1 MPVYGVIALIGVI
14 YTIAA
19 FLSLISYLI
28 RRKIKE
34 YQLNKKNNASVSN
47 PKEILYLNEKQESSY
62 IVPQEPTI
70 SGGNKMNKKLSLH
83 DTAYPVALS
92 MITHA
97 QETGMSLHQ
106 QNFISLKNMKS
117 GKPLIE
123 LLIFLLNLWMW
134 YKSED
139 TDKETFYSSLLFWT
153 RKWLTDSDGAQMNKT
168 DTDAIFRLLE
178 KRSIEYFT
186 FQEQNQT
193 RSNYS
198 QMLSAKVLTNMI
210 GKEEKD
216 PLPVMYLWNSI
227 ETYMISIDDTWERI
241 IPSQ

>member
-14 YTIAA
+14 YTIVA

-28 RRKIKE
+28 RRAIKG
-34 YQLNKKNNASVSN
+34 YQLNKKNNASFSE
-47 PKEILYLNEKQESSY
+47 PKEILYLNKKQEFDQ
-62 IVPQEPTI
+62 IVFQENKI
-70 SGGNKMNKKLSLH
+70 SGGSKMNNKLDLH
-83 DTAYPVALS
+83 NKAYPVALS

-106 QNFISLKNMKS
+106 QDFISLKSMQS

-123 LLIFLLNLWMW
+123 LIIFLLNLWIW

-139 TDKETFYSSLLFWT
+139 TNKEKFYSSLLFWT
-153 RKWLTDSDGAQMNKT
+153 RKWLTDSDGAQMDEKN
-168 DTDAIFRLLE
+168 TDAIFRLLE

-198 QMLSAKVLTNMI
+198 QMLSAKVWTNMI

-227 ETYMISIDDTWERI
+227 ETYMILIDDIWERI
-241 IPSQ
+241 LPSQ